1 MEIKGEIGEEVLIK
15 AKIVGGGIYGA
26 RVFYTVEIGKTFR
39 QVEVEPESVIFNE
52 RVENIPTE
60 KEEIECGLLESKPA
74 KIKRDD
80 QRTPNKA
87 DRPIEAKRID
97 ALFLSKNMTV
107 NDFVENFNT
116 YASKKIGV
124 STFYAHKSGVH
135 KINDDMLKAYADYFN
150 VDVAYLKGEQD
161 ERRKF
166 HQKRATVESTMAKLE
181 KMKAREELLN
191 E

>member
-1 MEIKGEIGEEVLIK
+1 MEIKGDIGQEVLIK
-15 AKIVGGGIYGA
+15 ARIRGGGRFGENVY
-26 RVFYTVEIGKTFR
+26 YS
-39 QVEVEPESVIFNE
+39 VEVDNADENGDKITLYIDADQMIIKEPKTIEIKSELV
-52 RVENIPTE
+52 VE
-60 KEEIECGLLESKPA
+60 KPA

-97 ALFLSKNMTV
+97 ALFLNKNMTV

-124 STFYAHKSGVH
+124 STFYAHKRGTH
-135 KINDDMLKAYADYFN
+135 KINDDMLKAYADYFA

>member
-1 MEIKGEIGEEVLIK
+1 MEIKGEIGQEVLIK
-15 AKIVGGGIYGA
+15 AKIRGGGRFGENVYYSVEVDDADENGGKITLYVDA
-26 RVFYTVEIGKTFR
+26 DQVIIKEPKTVEIKSEL
-39 QVEVEPESVIFNE
+39 VAE
-52 RVENIPTE
+52 
-60 KEEIECGLLESKPA
+60 KPA
-74 KIKRDD
+74 RIKRDD

-97 ALFLSKNMTV
+97 ALFLNKNMTV

-166 HQKRATVESTMAKLE
+166 NQKRATVESTMAKLE